1 MVAVKP
7 VGVLSEDDPKA
18 ACMPALL
25 REHYR
30 ALGEKD
36 YIATVHRLDRVTGG
50 VMVFSRRKEITG
62 KLTAAVAAHQITK
75 EYLAVLRG
83 HPEKDSDTLTDL
95 LFRDAAHNKSY
106 VVQRMRKGVREATL
120 DYTVL
125 DKTDA
130 LTLVKV
136 RLHTGR
142 THQIRVQFS
151 HRDCL
156 CWATSATAARRA
168 APPPCGRT
176 VWPSP
181 TPSPAKRWTLPVPRR
196 VNFRGINSILKKRN
210 DLCHSAL
217 IYSAFFSASVNALAS
232 WSGQEVGFPP
242 QEMPCI
248 RSMASVAFMPT
259 TSREMPCKL
268 PLHPPSTFTSLMTPS
283 SSSTV
288 MRREQTPRGV
298 NV

>member
-1 MVAVKP
+1 MTIFYQDRYLVVAVKP

-18 ACMPALL
+18 TCMPALL

-30 ALGEKD
+30 TQGEKD

-62 KLTAAVAAHQITK
+62 KLTAAVAAREITK

-83 HPEKDSDTLTDL
+83 HPEKDADTLTDL

-106 VVQRMRKGVREATL
+106 VVQRMRKCVREATL

-151 HRDCL
+151 HRGLPLLGDIRYGSKADC
-156 CWATSATAARRA
+156 SAALWSYHLAFTHPVTGKPVDVTC
-168 APPPCGRT
+168 PPPEAY
-176 VWPSP
+176 P
-181 TPSPAKRWTLPVPRR
+181 WTL
-196 VNFRGINSILKKRN
+196 FDMEK
-210 DLCHSAL
+210 
-217 IYSAFFSASVNALAS
+217 
-232 WSGQEVGFPP
+232 E
-242 QEMPCI
+242 E
-248 RSMASVAFMPT
+248 
-259 TSREMPCKL
+259 
-268 PLHPPSTFTSLMTPS
+268 
-283 SSSTV
+283 
-288 MRREQTPRGV
+288 
-298 NV
+298 

>member
-1 MVAVKP
+1 MPMNILYQDKYLVVAVKP

-83 HPEKDSDTLTDL
+83 RPQEASATLTDL
-95 LFRDAAHNKSY
+95 LFRDAARNKSY
-106 VVQRMRKGVREATL
+106 VVKRMRKGVREASL
-120 DYTVL
+120 DYTTL
-125 DKTDA
+125 ASTEE
-130 LTLVKV
+130 LTLVRV

-151 HRDCL
+151 SRGLPLLGDIRYGSKAPC
-156 CWATSATAARRA
+156 TTALWSYRMAFTHPVTGRPA
-168 APPPCGRT
+168 DVTCPPPAS
-176 VWPSP
+176 WP
-181 TPSPAKRWTLPVPRR
+181 WTL
-196 VNFRGINSILKKRN
+196 
-210 DLCHSAL
+210 
-217 IYSAFFSASVNALAS
+217 
-232 WSGQEVGFPP
+232 FPL
-242 QEMPCI
+242 E
-248 RSMASVAFMPT
+248 T
-259 TSREMPCKL
+259 
-268 PLHPPSTFTSLMTPS
+268 
-283 SSSTV
+283 
-288 MRREQTPRGV
+288 
-298 NV
+298 